1 MRIMIADDDPTTLL
15 MLEAYLHELGHDVVT
30 STNGIEALDK
40 LKDNDFRVLITDWE
54 MPGMDGLELSRR
66 IRARR
71 LGPYVYVIL
80 LTSKCGQQ
88 NLIEG
93 LAAGADDFVTKPF
106 QPEEIR
112 VRLRAAER
120 ITSLESRDLV
130 IFALARLAE
139 SRDSDTGAH
148 LERIREYSRLLA
160 MDLSVNGPYKDQIDS
175 DFVQTIYL
183 TSPLHDIGK
192 VGIPDHILLK
202 PGKLTPAEF
211 NEMKQHTDIGRVTLE
226 DAMASYPNA
235 EFLRIA
241 RDIAWTHHERFDG
254 SGYPRGL
261 IGQQIPLCGRIVSV
275 ADVYDAMTSQR
286 TYKPAFSHAY
296 TAAEI
301 LAGSGTAF
309 DPAVVDAFARCEE
322 EFRAIRHV
330 HHPDVPPE
338 YAPSSPSA
346 APTFGQIPSCQVA
359 SLS

>member
-1 MRIMIADDDPTTLL
+1 MRIVIADDDPVNLL
-15 MLEAYLHELGHDVVT
+15 MLEAYLSELGHSVLCA
-30 STNGIEALDK
+30 SNGCEALER
-40 LKDNDFRVLITDWE
+40 LQGNDLRVLITDWE
-54 MPGMDGLELSRR
+54 MPGMDGLELCRR
-66 IRARR
+66 LRSRR

-80 LTSKCGQQ
+80 LTSKSGQE

-106 QPEEIR
+106 QPDEIR

-120 ITSLESRDLV
+120 ITGLESRDLV

-148 LERIREYSRLLA
+148 LERIREYSRVLA
-160 MDLSVNGPYKDQIDS
+160 NDLAEHGPYQSQIDV

-192 VGIPDHILLK
+192 VGIPDSILLK
-202 PGKLTPAEF
+202 PGKLTPEEF
-211 NEMKQHTDIGRVTLE
+211 DQMKKHTDIGRATLE

-261 IGQQIPLCGRIVSV
+261 RGEQIPLCGRIVSV
-275 ADVYDAMTSQR
+275 ADVYDALTSQR
-286 TYKPAFSHAY
+286 TYKPAYSHEVACE
-296 TAAEI
+296 EI
-301 LAGSGTAF
+301 LAGSGRAF
-309 DPAVVDAFARCEE
+309 DPAIVQAFARCEN
-322 EFRAIRHV
+322 EFRAIRRM
-330 HHPDVPPE
+330 HHGN
-338 YAPSSPSA
+338 ATA
-346 APTFGQIPSCQVA
+346 AVELGSVQGSLTNPIGVA
-359 SLS
+359 